1 MFTRNILSSI
11 GVAFGVLMWIAPSL
25 SRAANPSEPRVFDP
39 KGPLL
44 VVVEGTPGP
53 GGDADELR
61 RAIADELHVS
71 VIAPGDENSG
81 RPTRG
86 SDDLAASDQS
96 DVLIVAVDNR
106 RIAMSLRRS
115 PRNLVSR
122 NIPAPSEAA
131 ARRKAVALLAGNL
144 ARDQVS
150 AIVATPAAAESLS
163 SSGAM
168 PNPATTAMPASTPAV
183 SSTTD
188 HLGLQPPPLATA
200 ASIKAAASSD
210 LVSKQIEPGPEAVIA
225 TKSAPG
231 QAVNGSPWSITVA
244 AGFTALSLPNQWDGQ
259 PTGTTS
265 YAGPSWD
272 TSTHVEIQH
281 NDATARLWGVALE
294 VGSAIH
300 LFGAAAFIGSRLR
313 YKSWFLEASVGL
325 GVEATKGMV
334 GHSSLQYSSV
344 GGLFSTQTLSPETQA
359 TIYARGLVTVG
370 LPVTS
375 SLDLVVHV
383 GAHLSATGLE
393 PFLLTTPMIGAR
405 YRLP

>member
-1 MFTRNILSSI
+1 M
-11 GVAFGVLMWIAPSL
+11 
-25 SRAANPSEPRVFDP
+25 
-39 KGPLL
+39 
-44 VVVEGTPGP
+44 VVEGTAGP
-53 GGDADELR
+53 GRDADELR

-71 VIAPGDENSG
+71 VIAPGDENRDRPASG
-81 RPTRG
+81 T
-86 SDDLAASDQS
+86 DDSAAPNAS
-96 DVLIVAVDNR
+96 DVLIVAVDSK

-115 PRNLVSR
+115 PRDLVSR
-122 NIPAPSEAA
+122 TIPAPAEASV
-131 ARRKAVALLAGNL
+131 RRKAVALLAGNL

-150 AIVATPAAAESLS
+150 AIVAMPATAELSS
-163 SSGAM
+163 SSGATL
-168 PNPATTAMPASTPAV
+168 NPATTAMPMSTPV
-183 SSTTD
+183 VTSTTV
-188 HLGLQPPPLATA
+188 HLELQPPPLATA
-200 ASIKAAASSD
+200 ASIEAAASSG
-210 LVSKQIEPGPEAVIA
+210 LASKQIEPGPEAVIA
-225 TKSAPG
+225 TQSAPG
-231 QAVNGSPWSITVA
+231 QAVNGPQWSITVA

>member
-1 MFTRNILSSI
+1 
-11 GVAFGVLMWIAPSL
+11 
-25 SRAANPSEPRVFDP
+25 
-39 KGPLL
+39 

-53 GGDADELR
+53 GRDADELR

-71 VIAPGDENSG
+71 VIAPGDENRDRPASG
-81 RPTRG
+81 T
-86 SDDLAASDQS
+86 DDSTAPNAS
-96 DVLIVAVDNR
+96 DVLIVAVDSK

-115 PRNLVSR
+115 PRDLVSR
-122 NIPAPSEAA
+122 TIPAPTEASV
-131 ARRKAVALLAGNL
+131 RRKAVALLAGNL

-150 AIVATPAAAESLS
+150 AIVATSATAELSS
-163 SSGAM
+163 SSGAT
-168 PNPATTAMPASTPAV
+168 PNPATTAVPMSTPVVTA
-183 SSTTD
+183 TTV
-188 HLGLQPPPLATA
+188 HLELQPPPLATA
-200 ASIKAAASSD
+200 ASIEAAASSG
-210 LVSKQIEPGPEAVIA
+210 LASKQIEPGPEAVIV
-225 TKSAPG
+225 TRSAPG
-231 QAVNGSPWSITVA
+231 QVSNASQWSITVA

-259 PTGTTS
+259 PPGTTS

-281 NDATARLWGVALE
+281 NDATARLWGVALD

-300 LFGAAAFIGSRLR
+300 LFGAAAFFGSRLR
-313 YKSWFLEASVGL
+313 YKSWFLEARVGL

-334 GHSSLQYSSV
+334 EHSSLQYTSV

-359 TIYARGLVTVG
+359 TIYARGSITVG

-375 SLDLVVHV
+375 SLDFVVDV